1 MKISRA
7 TLISLVAVF
16 VLVAIIAITLIKNKN
31 EIDKS
36 NTPVDRSNVP
46 VAVSVAS
53 VSFDNMNESILF
65 PATLKAFDESN
76 IYSQTSGILSSLSI
90 ELGQY
95 VQQGKV
101 VGKIDTRI
109 LEINLKN
116 AMVNLETAKVNK
128 QSAANNLKKLEEEY
142 IRAKELFEN
151 QAGLEVNMIN
161 AKYAFDNA
169 KLSSDNANNSYEN
182 ALVQIE
188 LTKQQI
194 ANTNIVAP
202 LSGTISSKNLKRG
215 EYVNPGAIIASIT
228 NIGSL
233 KTSVFVDQSVV
244 YRLKVGQQ
252 SFLTSSFMPDRRFS
266 SNIIYISPKAD
277 ANHNYQVDL
286 LLKNTDVALKAGT
299 DMMASFGG
307 SERGNV
313 LQMPKNALVVEKD
326 EAFVYV
332 VENNTAVGKP
342 IKIGSILNG
351 KVEVLSGLKEGD
363 KVITNGQINV
373 KEGSKVTVVN

>member
-1 MKISRA
+1 
-7 TLISLVAVF
+7 
-16 VLVAIIAITLIKNKN
+16 
-31 EIDKS
+31 
-36 NTPVDRSNVP
+36 
-46 VAVSVAS
+46 
-53 VSFDNMNESILF
+53 
-65 PATLKAFDESN
+65 
-76 IYSQTSGILSSLSI
+76 
-90 ELGQY
+90 
-95 VQQGKV
+95 
-101 VGKIDTRI
+101 
-109 LEINLKN
+109 
-116 AMVNLETAKVNK
+116 
-128 QSAANNLKKLEEEY
+128 
-142 IRAKELFEN
+142 
-151 QAGLEVNMIN
+151 
-161 AKYAFDNA
+161 
-169 KLSSDNANNSYEN
+169 
-182 ALVQIE
+182 
-188 LTKQQI
+188 
-194 ANTNIVAP
+194 
-202 LSGTISSKNLKRG
+202 
-215 EYVNPGAIIASIT
+215 
-228 NIGSL
+228 
-233 KTSVFVDQSVV
+233 
-244 YRLKVGQQ
+244 
-252 SFLTSSFMPDRRFS
+252 MPDRRFS